1 MTLRLRPDADTD
13 PSATEDIHLRNYD
26 GDRAHTVWLNVVA
39 DGERVFETT
48 RRLPPG
54 GAASVADAL
63 EPGEYEIEVGSDGL
77 RRTVG
82 SCRIGDAP
90 DETARI
96 EMGNGVVSITSGL

>member
-26 GDRAHTVWLNVVA
+26 GDRAHTVWINVVD

-54 GAASVADAL
+54 GTASIDAV
-63 EPGEYEIEVGSDGL
+63 EPGEYEIEAGSDGL

-82 SCRIGDAP
+82 RCRIGDSAT
-90 DETARI
+90 ETARI
-96 EMGNGVVSITSGL
+96 EMGNGVVSVTSGL